1 MKHAERAFAG
11 VASNERTLCEQ
22 QIARGLNAPLASSM
36 GRLFDAAACALGL
49 RTESVFGG
57 QAAMELEALAR
68 TAAGADLPFP
78 ELDGIMDPV
87 PLLVALADARA
98 KGADPV
104 ALAAGFHDAVARTAA
119 TLAIRAAATAGVETV
134 ALGGGT
140 FQNVRLLDG
149 IIGLLEGH
157 GLRVLRPRRLSPN
170 DGAISFGQA
179 AIAAARL
186 SREIP

>member
-1 MKHAERAFAG
+1 
-11 VASNERTLCEQ
+11 
-22 QIARGLNAPLASSM
+22 M

-49 RTESVFGG
+49 RTESLFEG
-57 QAAMELEALAR
+57 QAAMELEALAG
-68 TAAGADLPFP
+68 TAAGTDLPFP
-78 ELDGIMDPV
+78 VVDGIMDPV
-87 PLLVALADARA
+87 PLLLALADARA
-98 KGADPV
+98 RGTDPA

-119 TLAIRAAATAGVETV
+119 TLATRAAAAAGVTTV
-134 ALGGGT
+134 VLGGGT

-149 IIGLLEGH
+149 VIGLLEGQ

-179 AIAAARL
+179 AVAAARL